1 MNQSLHGNLKSS
13 SWFGKQKIIINHTYD
28 SIKIDEIINK
38 ISTELD
44 DKKNQY
50 EQSSNKDPK
59 KYMIDINNIIKK
71 YIELYPCDR
80 KSIFGASKNLP
91 VLNKDNEKKC
101 HKNKVD
107 YYTKFQ
113 QRFCVTN
120 SIHSKYYQGIN
131 LNKLRNSEEYL
142 YTGNNLYNILSLKIK
157 NHNRAIDRLNGI
169 SVAKRERMDEIA
181 QMNKKFGQ
189 NKMSGG
195 KKSTTTKKP
204 VKKPV
209 KKTTTKKSTT
219 TKKPVKKPVK
229 KTTTKKSTTTKKP
242 VKKPIKKTTTKKSTT
257 TKKPVKKPVKKTT
270 TKKSTTKK

>member
-1 MNQSLHGNLKSS
+1 
-13 SWFGKQKIIINHTYD
+13 
-28 SIKIDEIINK
+28 
-38 ISTELD
+38 
-44 DKKNQY
+44 
-50 EQSSNKDPK
+50 
-59 KYMIDINNIIKK
+59 MIDINNIIKK

-242 VKKPIKKTTTKKSTT
+242 VKKPVKKTTTKKSTTTKKPVKKPIKKTTTKKSTT